1 MEINILQTLLIFH
14 FFTFIFNF
22 DVSLSINSNNYFVY
36 NSSQLNNAFDYES
49 NNENK
54 CDCSFNYMYNL
65 QKNENDTFF
74 KINLSDEEIF
84 LFNKNN
90 LQITSD
96 NPNLIDINYD
106 INEIN
111 LKFYTLSIIQ
121 KCNENI
127 YSKLNKNWGLI
138 SAKYENK
145 TIFSYLKYCDL
156 NKNNELISKLGIY
169 ISFLLIF
176 INAIYYEWITTKTE
190 VKVVNSNSY
199 IADGE
204 INVNS
209 VFYVILLGSLTL
221 LIIYYFKG
229 QFFLNFYTILVI
241 QQIFISIS
249 IKLEEI
255 YENCKLFKSEK
266 FSFLSK
272 KLLSRFSLQIYQL
285 IINIISLSIT
295 IIYWFTKHWIINNI
309 LVGFLSYSIISVY
322 HIKNFRICL
331 IFLFITLL
339 YDVFWVYISPLFF
352 KGENIMVYAA
362 SKINLPIKLQIPKFL
377 NEKHPLNNCI
387 VLGLGDIAIPGFTLK
402 FLKRF
407 DFLKNTNCYYKLG
420 IIMYSIAL
428 FTSALIN
435 FLFNYPQPVLLYMC
449 PFLGISILIL
459 SYKRNEINDILY
471 SEKVE
476 EEFLKKYQ
484 ISQEKIQLKV
494 FEDEKEINIET
505 LNNTLKSPSSQKS
518 DDIPLDEDD
527 IINIEDGDEEDNV
540 YEDSYEEDSD

>member
-1 MEINILQTLLIFH
+1 MEINVLKTLLILH
-14 FFTFIFNF
+14 FYTFIFNF

-36 NSSQLNNAFDYES
+36 NSSQLNNVFDYEI

-54 CDCSFNYMYNL
+54 CDCSVNYMYNL

-74 KINLSDEEIF
+74 KINLSDEEILF
-84 LFNKNN
+84 FNKNN
-90 LQITSD
+90 LQITTD
-96 NPNLIDINYD
+96 NPNLLNINYD
-106 INEIN
+106 VNEIN
-111 LKFYTLSIIQ
+111 IKFYTLSVIQ
-121 KCNENI
+121 KCNENN
-127 YSKLNKNWGLI
+127 SELNKNWALI
-138 SAKYENK
+138 SATYENK
-145 TIFSYLKYCDL
+145 TIFSYLKYCDI

-176 INAIYYEWITTKTE
+176 INAIYYEWLTTKTE
-190 VKVVNSNSY
+190 VKVVNSNSN
-199 IADGE
+199 IDDGE
-204 INVNS
+204 ININS

-221 LIIYYFKG
+221 LILYYFKG
-229 QFFLNFYTILVI
+229 KFFLNFYTLLII
-241 QQIFISIS
+241 QQIFLSIS

-255 YENCKLFKSEK
+255 YENSDLFKTQK

-352 KGENIMVYAA
+352 KGDNIMVYAA

-387 VLGLGDIAIPGFTLK
+387 VLGLGDIAIPGFIIK

-435 FLFNYPQPVLLYMC
+435 FIFNYPQPVLLYMC
-449 PFLGISILIL
+449 PFLGISTLIL
-459 SYKRNEINDILY
+459 AYKRNEINDILY

-476 EEFLKKYQ
+476 EEFLKQYQ
-484 ISQEKIQLKV
+484 ISQEKIKLKV
-494 FEDEKEINIET
+494 FEEEKEINIET
-505 LNNTLKSPSSQKS
+505 LNDTLKSPSSQKS

-527 IINIEDGDEEDNV
+527 IINIDDDEEINDD
-540 YEDSYEEDSD
+540 YEDDEDDSD